1 MNNLKRKV
9 PSTDSLPN
17 LFHAFQ
23 SSKAV
28 QRRHQPAVVDA
39 TAVSGSAEEGRGGGG
54 GDGFLSAAFCCTVCH
69 EIKPASAFYAS
80 NLRRSVFYCKQCSAA
95 KSKAAKRP
103 AVAAAP
109 ARSRKTSTAAD
120 NLLDRLR
127 RMCARPQECSLRQ
140 LLQQPISLDF
150 DVRVAR
156 MLLPVWNDRSALSPT
171 SVQQQQQHQQQQL
184 EGQPPSPSSPSLRL
198 VPWYKQDTLP
208 LRPWEVIPLTRAE
221 ARRLCAIPL
230 HLWERCLQPECVAA
244 INSKLATLK
253 RMLLDE
259 QPQQQ
264 PDQQQ
269 QQ

>member
-1 MNNLKRKV
+1 MNNRKRKV

-28 QRRHQPAVVDA
+28 QRRAVAAGPQPAVMDA
-39 TAVSGSAEEGRGGGG
+39 TAVSGSAEEGGGGG
-54 GDGFLSAAFCCTVCH
+54 DGDGFLSAACCCTVCH

-103 AVAAAP
+103 AVAAAAAP

-127 RMCARPQECSLRQ
+127 RMCARPQECGLRQ

-156 MLLPVWNDRSALSPT
+156 MLLPVWNDRSALSLT

-184 EGQPPSPSSPSLRL
+184 EGQPPLPSLALRL
-198 VPWYKQDTLP
+198 VPWYKQDMLP

-244 INSKLATLK
+244 INSKLAALK

-259 QPQQQ
+259 QSQQQ
-264 PDQQQ
+264 
-269 QQ
+269 